1 MYPVSNHMVAVL
13 VFNVLVSISIPVLLF
28 IVFKKRYGCMVRS
41 FFYGAAT
48 FVIFALVLE
57 QLVHQLVFRSAVGA
71 TIGQNIWFYALYGG
85 AMAGLFEESGR
96 FIVFSTLMKKRM
108 DRDHDALMFASGH
121 GGIEVIIIFT
131 MAMAVNLYYAVMAK
145 TGRADLLLASMATPQ
160 RMGVEAVLTSLST
173 TRAPFYLLGLV
184 ERCIAV
190 VLHMSFSVLVWFG
203 VKERP
208 RRYLY
213 PLAILL
219 HAAVDATAVV
229 LSQSGVS
236 ALLIELLLILLSVL
250 YALLA
255 RHVWRA
261 RSAVPE

>member
-1 MYPVSNHMVAVL
+1 
-13 VFNVLVSISIPVLLF
+13 
-28 IVFKKRYGCMVRS
+28 
-41 FFYGAAT
+41 
-48 FVIFALVLE
+48 
-57 QLVHQLVFRSAVGA
+57 
-71 TIGQNIWFYALYGG
+71 
-85 AMAGLFEESGR
+85 
-96 FIVFSTLMKKRM
+96 
-108 DRDHDALMFASGH
+108 
-121 GGIEVIIIFT
+121 
-131 MAMAVNLYYAVMAK
+131 
-145 TGRADLLLASMATPQ
+145 MATPQ